1 TANRCKRRLGWA
13 ILVPASP
20 STSGFWAI
28 APRSL
33 VSVAAISTTCS
44 PRKGPPDEDLR
55 LVDVWIGDRPVD
67 DGPVVPPGSAPM
79 HRVKVAQREQAH
91 GERTARDGLLYSV
104 LVERGGV
111 KTAAGPLAL
120 VPPGVD
126 DPDRTAHD
134 PLLERRRV
142 VDVRQR
148 LVGHRHLEEFTQRSP
163 ALARLPYQQPVRGHV
178 GLDTVV
184 PAIHRRGQAG
194 V

>member
-1 TANRCKRRLGWA
+1 MSAAFFTGRCAPMPSSERAATRLCHSDPSLGRMMSRPANAAALATAPNSPAATPAGAYRGGRPRSEPSRSSTPTANRCKRRLAWA

-44 PRKGPPDEDLR
+44 PRKGSPDEDLR

-91 GERTARDGLLYSV
+91 GERTARDGLLYS
-104 LVERGGV
+104 
-111 KTAAGPLAL
+111 
-120 VPPGVD
+120 
-126 DPDRTAHD
+126 
-134 PLLERRRV
+134 
-142 VDVRQR
+142 
-148 LVGHRHLEEFTQRSP
+148 
-163 ALARLPYQQPVRGHV
+163 
-178 GLDTVV
+178 
-184 PAIHRRGQAG
+184 
-194 V
+194 